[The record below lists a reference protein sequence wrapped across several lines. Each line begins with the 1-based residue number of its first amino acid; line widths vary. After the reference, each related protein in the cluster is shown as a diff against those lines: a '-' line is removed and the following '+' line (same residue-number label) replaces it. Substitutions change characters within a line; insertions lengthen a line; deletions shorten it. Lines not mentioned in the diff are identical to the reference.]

1 MTDSD
6 KVIAG
11 MVHERREMKRRI
23 ACVEERLDRI
33 QAGLGTALGAVKA
46 ASGGTKVSTVSYTP
60 FPEAQGVYE
69 KINELQNA
77 RERLATLDKR
87 LDAC

>member
-6 KVIAG
+6 NIIAS
-11 MVHERREMKRRI
+11 MVHERREVKRRI
-23 ACVEERLDRI
+23 ACLEERLDRI
-33 QAGLGTALGAVKA
+33 QAGLGNALGAVKA
-46 ASGGTKVSTVSYTP
+46 ASDGTKVSTGSYTS

-69 KINELQNA
+69 RINELQNA